1 MSFLKTAW
9 KKWRAFGQVMGDF
22 VARIFMTVFY
32 FTVAIP
38 FGIGV
43 RLFKDPLH
51 LKSKETRLA
60 AARNQAERRSKTREG
75 CTRALFFL
83 LGSLLG
89 LGLLRRNP
97 PKKTRT
103 KIKEPRPKTKD
114 QRPKT

>member
-43 RLFKDPLH
+43 RIFKDPLH
-51 LKSKETRLA
+51 LKSKESGWLPRATKRETIDD
-60 AARNQAERRSKTREG
+60 AR
-75 CTRALFFL
+75 
-83 LGSLLG
+83 
-89 LGLLRRNP
+89 
-97 PKKTRT
+97 
-103 KIKEPRPKTKD
+103 RPY
-114 QRPKT
+114 